1 MMKQFF
7 LSLIIALTWVPAIG
21 QCCPEKPTAEKRQ
34 VLWQKLQEELTAVD
48 KGLDGVMGLAVKDLT
63 SGETFF
69 IHGDEIMPQA
79 SSIKITVLANLYLQA
94 QQGKLKLTDEYVVR
108 KEDLVSG
115 SDIMLGLTP
124 GVTRLT
130 LRDLATMMVAVSDN
144 SATNV
149 LIGRVGMENVNA
161 MLDGLG
167 LHATRLRRQ
176 MMDLKAAGEGRENV
190 STPREMMT
198 LLETIYRGKLL
209 SKEMTAD
216 FIKVLSTHKE
226 SSLLQGLPDDA
237 VAASKPGELEA
248 VRNDSGIIFRKKSAL
263 YFVRDDNVSEGRK
276 RGLGGN
282 PQSYGAHVQ
291 LFRSRVPRLRL
302 WPGRVAKIRQ
312 ALLKGLSLYLGRS
325 AKIRWNETSFSMDPD
340 HHPISQCD
348 LCGTVQARSL
358 TGSGPAKSAAI
369 QSRRQCSP
377 GYPPRA
383 GHCRSA
389 TQKRAAGFWRQL
401 VYRLPC
407 P

>member
-1 MMKQFF
+1 MMKRLL
-7 LSLIIALTWVPAIG
+7 LSLIVVLACIPAIS
-21 QCCPEKPTAEKRQ
+21 QCCPEKPSAEKREA
-34 VLWQKLQEELTAVD
+34 LWQKLQIELRSVD
-48 KGLDGVMGLAVKDLT
+48 QQLDGVMGLAVKDLT

-69 IHGDEIMPQA
+69 THGDEIMPQA
-79 SSIKITVLANLYLQA
+79 SSIKIAVLADLYLQA

-108 KEDLVSG
+108 KEDLVDG

-209 SKEMTAD
+209 NKEITAD

-248 VRNDSGIIFRKKSAL
+248 VRNDSGIIFVKNRPYILCVMTTYLKDEKEGAATIRKITAL
-263 YFVRDDNVSEGRK
+263 TYSYFDRVARASE
-276 RGLGGN
+276 
-282 PQSYGAHVQ
+282 Y
-291 LFRSRVPRLRL
+291 
-302 WPGRVAKIRQ
+302 GRV
-312 ALLKGLSLYLGRS
+312 
-325 AKIRWNETSFSMDPD
+325 
-340 HHPISQCD
+340 
-348 LCGTVQARSL
+348 V
-358 TGSGPAKSAAI
+358 
-369 QSRRQCSP
+369 SP
-377 GYPPRA
+377 
-383 GHCRSA
+383 
-389 TQKRAAGFWRQL
+389 K
-401 VYRLPC
+401 
-407 P
+407 